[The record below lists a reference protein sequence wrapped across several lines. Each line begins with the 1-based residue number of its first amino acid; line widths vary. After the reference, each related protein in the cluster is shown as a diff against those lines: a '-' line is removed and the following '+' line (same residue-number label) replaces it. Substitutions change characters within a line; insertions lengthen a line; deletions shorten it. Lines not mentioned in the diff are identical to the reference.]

1 MNMGRKRLA
10 NLNFDQKC
18 GLFWG
23 QSDLHLEL
31 GAYDPNIATFDAHGL
46 VPKFWCVS
54 SRQNI
59 DYGLLHKLICQK

>member
-23 QSDLHLEL
+23 QGDLHLEL
-31 GAYDPNIATFDAHGL
+31 GAYNPSIATFDAHGL

-59 DYGLLHKLICQK
+59 DYGLLDKLICQK